1 VAGRF
6 VARPD
11 LVLNRRVLQHAERA
25 DACRKRDNL
34 GLGVRNPPHVLG
46 DFFSLDSCTN
56 TISLLSAAISLPSL
70 MILLL
75 VRGSAQNPRMN
86 PCPSARPG
94 EGEREENRKG
104 TAQSGSESASE
115 DWGDRFCSCWGA
127 RAESSHPR
135 QHKQCAPQRRRNRA
149 RADQGRLSPVTGPP
163 LGCETAAIATNGE
176 CPDGGQR
183 KGQA

>member
-1 VAGRF
+1 MAGRF

-11 LVLNRRVLQHAERA
+11 LGLNRRLKHAERA

-56 TISLLSAAISLPSL
+56 TISLLSAAIFLPSL

-86 PCPSARPG
+86 PCR
-94 EGEREENRKG
+94 RRDRVR
-104 TAQSGSESASE
+104 GSEKKIGRGDRPIWRRVRE
-115 DWGDRFCSCWGA
+115 RRLGDRFCSCWGT
-127 RAESSHPR
+127 RAESLHPR
-135 QHKQCAPQRRRNRA
+135 RHKQCAAQRRRNRA

-163 LGCETAAIATNGE
+163 LSCETAAIAINGE

-183 KGQA
+183 KGRA